1 MSATRPGFAHL
12 ADVLDPA
19 AAPSGSGAGCHLCD
33 LAWALVV
40 TARSTDPDPRAEHL
54 AETALKRVI
63 EPGGHDPGPGP
74 GHGHDPRSSG
84 DCWGRSLWGLG
95 TATARSPHTWVRQA
109 ALDHFEQGA
118 LRRSSSLRAMSFAA
132 LGASEVLDSRPGHPQ
147 AIALLVCL
155 ADMFSFLVPGPSPDA
170 GWPWPEDR
178 LTYVNAV
185 VPEALIVAGAALGRD
200 RLHTTGLDLLAWLLD
215 RETASGGHLS
225 VTPAGGTGR
234 DDRGPRFDQR
244 PVEVAALADACARA
258 ARVTGDTRWV
268 RGVERAVAWFQGDND
283 TGAAMWDPATSAAHD
298 ALRADCGR
306 SGQGAEATLALL
318 STFQQA
324 RALGL

>member
-1 MSATRPGFAHL
+1 MSAPRPGFAHL
-12 ADVLDPA
+12 TDVLDPA
-19 AAPSGSGAGCHLCD
+19 AGPSGSSGCHLCD

-40 TARSTDPDPRAEHL
+40 TARSAEPDPRAEHL
-54 AETALKRVI
+54 AESALKRVI

-74 GHGHDPRSSG
+74 GHGHDPRSTG

-95 TATARSPHTWVRQA
+95 SATARSPHPWVRQA

-132 LGASEVLDSRPGHPQ
+132 LGATEVLASHPGHPQ

-155 ADMFSFLVPGPSPDA
+155 ADMIGCQVPAPSPDP
-170 GWPWPEDR
+170 GWPWPEAR
-178 LTYVNAV
+178 LTYANAV
-185 VPEALIVAGAALGRD
+185 VPEALIVAGVSLGRD
-200 RLHTTGLDLLAWLLD
+200 RLRATGLDLLAWLLD
-215 RETASGGHLS
+215 HETSGGHLS
-225 VTPAGGTGR
+225 VTPVGGGGPG
-234 DDRGPRFDQR
+234 DRGPRFDQR

-258 ARVTGDTRWV
+258 ARVTGDPRWL

-283 TGAAMWDPATSAAHD
+283 TGVAMWDPATSAAHD
-298 ALRADCGR
+298 VLRADGGR
-306 SGQGAEATLALL
+306 PGQGAEATLALL

-324 RALGL
+324 RDLDTR